1 MSDQVTETTTEKD
14 FSLMSAADEI
24 ISNEPSQA
32 DAPEK
37 ASTEGD
43 NPAKE
48 PQQTTEEAKATTTE
62 DILNKVELDKEN
74 PKANEEILNLINSLG
89 AIHNGQP
96 VKVDSVDQLKELVQ
110 KGYDYTKKTME
121 ISEKDKA
128 FTEKEQKYEA
138 EYKQRQTQLQEY
150 ENSLATVIQETQIAE
165 AVLADMKATDP
176 DLFEDFRQRYEKE
189 LNRRNQFMPYLKQ
202 FEGQV
207 NQLNGKLQSLEQQ
220 KAQSELAAV
229 RQNWESE
236 LKDTQT
242 NYAPKLAK
250 LGIVVDWD
258 KVQKT
263 WQADASGKL
272 SVVGAV
278 GALYGDAIQNAYESQ
293 QKMLETKN
301 KTANAILKRT
311 GAGANPGKGDDV
323 KKLADKHKNDPN
335 GLNKFLLASF

>member
-32 DAPEK
+32 DAPEN

-121 ISEKDKA
+121 LSEQDKS
-128 FTEKEQKYEA
+128 FKEREQKYEA
-138 EYKQRQTQLQEY
+138 DYTQRQAQLQEY

-165 AVLADMKATDP
+165 AVLTEMKATDP
-176 DLFEDFRQRYEKE
+176 DLFEDFRQRYERE
-189 LNRRNQFMPYLKQ
+189 LNRRNQAASYMKPFA
-202 FEGQV
+202 
-207 NQLNGKLQSLEQQ
+207 GKIQ
-220 KAQSELAAV
+220 EL
-229 RQNWESE
+229 
-236 LKDTQT
+236 
-242 NYAPKLAK
+242 
-250 LGIVVDWD
+250 
-258 KVQKT
+258 
-263 WQADASGKL
+263 SGKL
-272 SVVGAV
+272 
-278 GALYGDAIQNAYESQ
+278 LPSQ
-293 QKMLETKN
+293 DIN
-301 KTANAILKRT
+301 ILW
-311 GAGANPGKGDDV
+311 
-323 KKLADKHKNDPN
+323 
-335 GLNKFLLASF
+335 S